1 MKRSLFVPPKGRFL
15 SAGFAEW
22 GGCIPIY
29 ANVFKSLR
37 SPPSALA
44 FGLQKGMDDFN
55 NYFLV
60 IFV

>member
-1 MKRSLFVPPKGRFL
+1 MKRSPFVPPKGRFL

-22 GGCIPIY
+22 GAVYQIY

-44 FGLQKGMDDFN
+44 FGLKKSMDDFN